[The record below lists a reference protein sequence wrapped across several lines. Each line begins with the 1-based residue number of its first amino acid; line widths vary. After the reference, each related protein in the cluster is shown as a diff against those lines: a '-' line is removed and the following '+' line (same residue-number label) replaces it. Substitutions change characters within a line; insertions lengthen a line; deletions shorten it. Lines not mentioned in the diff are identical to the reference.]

1 MKHTH
6 SVDELVSEITKEIL
20 DAGKDGY
27 FSSKGGM
34 PDPGLPKGVK
44 PTTDLDD
51 VSGDDPSSDP
61 RRKSPRGK
69 KSEAALS
76 KSQFGQVVE
85 HALSRIPKFGHE
97 KALEL
102 QQPTQVEGLAH
113 LIETIGRLEVKL
125 NTVADQVRKLP
136 KK

>member
-1 MKHTH
+1 MKHT
-6 SVDELVSEITKEIL
+6 VDELVREITKEIL
-20 DAGKDGY
+20 DAGKEGY
-27 FSSKGGM
+27 FSSNGGM
-34 PDPGLPKGVK
+34 PDPGLPKDVE

-51 VSGDDPSSDP
+51 ISGDDPSSDP

-69 KSEAALS
+69 KSDAALS

-102 QQPTQVEGLAH
+102 QQPIQVEGLER

-125 NTVADQVRKLP
+125 NTAVDQGRKPP

>member
-1 MKHTH
+1 MKHT
-6 SVDELVSEITKEIL
+6 VDELVREITKEIL

-27 FSSKGGM
+27 FSSNGGM
-34 PDPGLPKGVK
+34 PDPGLPKDVK

-51 VSGDDPSSDP
+51 ISGDDPSSDP

-69 KSEAALS
+69 KSDAALS

-97 KALEL
+97 KVLEL
-102 QQPTQVEGLAH
+102 QQPIQVEGLER

-125 NTVADQVRKLP
+125 NTVADQVRKPP